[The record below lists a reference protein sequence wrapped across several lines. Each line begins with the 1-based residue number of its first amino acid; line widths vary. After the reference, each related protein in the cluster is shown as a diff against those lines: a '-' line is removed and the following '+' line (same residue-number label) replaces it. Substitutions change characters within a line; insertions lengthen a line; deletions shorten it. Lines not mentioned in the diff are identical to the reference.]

1 MVISK
6 YVKKVVQPDGSIK
19 VYEYE
24 KPSTYYY
31 DIRKEKNPKVAC
43 PVCGK
48 MIMPWT
54 LYRHQKRKICKATRG
69 ENITIIPAPSQNQ

>member
-6 YVKKVVQPDGSIK
+6 YIKKVVQPDGSIK

-24 KPSTYYY
+24 KQSTYYY
-31 DIRKEKNPKVAC
+31 DLRKEKNPKIAC

-54 LYRHQKRKICKATRG
+54 LYRHQKRPICNPNRG
-69 ENITIIPAPSQNQ
+69 KNIKIIPAENQ